1 MTAGCPNRQP
11 RGTLQARRQR
21 PSPDTTLLGLYFQQP
36 VRALSQCGGRLSPRW
51 PPPRASC
58 WPRGRCPWV
67 VPPGGITTNHSQNRD
82 RPHTDRLHD
91 VTQTGPHHNPCVH
104 QTLTP
109 TPTPPQPPR
118 EPSFGAM
125 DARAENVARE
135 LIADGEAVAVATAA
149 VILEV
154 LLARLHPIKAE
165 HFLTELPDAMRG
177 SRGQGHPPVRT
188 AVIAL
193 AIKPWR

>member
-1 MTAGCPNRQP
+1 
-11 RGTLQARRQR
+11 
-21 PSPDTTLLGLYFQQP
+21 
-36 VRALSQCGGRLSPRW
+36 
-51 PPPRASC
+51 
-58 WPRGRCPWV
+58 
-67 VPPGGITTNHSQNRD
+67 
-82 RPHTDRLHD
+82 
-91 VTQTGPHHNPCVH
+91 
-104 QTLTP
+104 
-109 TPTPPQPPR
+109 
-118 EPSFGAM
+118 M

-154 LLARLHPIKAE
+154 LLARLHPLKAE